1 MATEDKPKFTPG
13 PWVIETETRGYEVCT
28 MHGVGNHF
36 TAEGDEK
43 TWVYVRS
50 ARVIDG
56 TWHWP
61 SDEEQAANA
70 HAISAAPDMYEALKA
85 ARETLMQVCEGQ
97 HEDNVCCHHLHA
109 VEAALAKA
117 EGRQS

>member
-1 MATEDKPKFTPG
+1 MTEDKPKFTPG

-70 HAISAAPDMYEALKA
+70 HAISAVPDMYEALEQAEACMSIVEPRSDKA
-85 ARETLMQVCEGQ
+85 EYLRILDV
-97 HEDNVCCHHLHA
+97 VR
-109 VEAALAKA
+109 AALTKAK
-117 EGRQS
+117 GRQT